1 MPSLNEKLRIQQIE
15 VREFKIGHCRP
26 KKKAKLFRMNI
37 KWLNREHSHMA
48 SDDFWSFLTYL
59 TKSDT

>member
-48 SDDFWSFLTYL
+48 SDDFWSF
-59 TKSDT
+59 